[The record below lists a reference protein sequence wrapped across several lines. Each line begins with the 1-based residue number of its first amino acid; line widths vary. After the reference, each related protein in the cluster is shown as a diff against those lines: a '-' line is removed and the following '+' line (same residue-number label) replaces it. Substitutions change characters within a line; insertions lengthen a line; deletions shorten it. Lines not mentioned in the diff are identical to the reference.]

1 MNDIQKKQK
10 ELLKYRNSLHD
21 KTDYLISV
29 LKYVLSDSNL
39 HLDKHQ
45 IAIILYECKSIMTL
59 ANRVKWLEEGKDYD
73 MLDVTQ
79 TRMYNFLSGLSNV
92 DTMPAMK
99 NLNLAQLNGLL
110 VLFKEQYFR
119 FLMCRHGLVINNT
132 D

>member
-1 MNDIQKKQK
+1 MSNIQEK
-10 ELLKYRNSLHD
+10 EKLLKYRNSLRD
-21 KTDYLISV
+21 KTDYLIGV

-39 HLDKHQ
+39 GLDKHQ

-59 ANRVKWLEEGKDYD
+59 ANRVRWLEEGKNYEVY
-73 MLDVTQ
+73 DVTQ
-79 TRMYNFLSGLSNV
+79 TRMYNFLSGLSHV

-99 NLNLAQLNGLL
+99 NLNLTRLNGLL